1 MPIVIKEVIVRT
13 TVEKKSP
20 QWSEQSEDIAKAVK
34 EEVLAE
40 LAVANAPENPVRKG
54 QKDR

>member
-20 QWSEQSEDIAKAVK
+20 QWSEQSEDIAKTVK

>member
-20 QWSEQSEDIAKAVK
+20 QWSEQSEDIAKTVK

-40 LAVANAPENPVRKG
+40 LAVANVPENPVRKG